1 MLQDTTGIVL
11 KSTPFRDTSIVVR
24 IFTHEFGKMSLLA
37 KGIRKSKKGTS
48 GILEPMNKVNFQ
60 VNYKEAMDLQILRD
74 LTLVSAL
81 TKIRNDFTRL
91 TIGLA
96 MVDMIDKTMQPK
108 DASSILFRL
117 LSRSLEELNSH
128 TSDVQYLYLFYQVQ
142 LAKYSGFNPIPHHCM
157 NCGAV
162 LNECALDKTTGSLN
176 CKPCGT
182 PDALFLPSGCC
193 EFLTSLSQTYISNIQ
208 DIYIDTDEF
217 KLVKKYLNSFLPLH
231 LHGIEKAKTLQL
243 ISQTL

>member
-11 KSTPFRDTSIVVR
+11 KSTPFRDTSMVAR

-37 KGIRKSKKGTS
+37 KGIRKSKKGSS

-108 DASSILFRL
+108 DASSILFR
-117 LSRSLEELNSH
+117 
-128 TSDVQYLYLFYQVQ
+128 
-142 LAKYSGFNPIPHHCM
+142 
-157 NCGAV
+157 
-162 LNECALDKTTGSLN
+162 
-176 CKPCGT
+176 
-182 PDALFLPSGCC
+182 
-193 EFLTSLSQTYISNIQ
+193 
-208 DIYIDTDEF
+208 
-217 KLVKKYLNSFLPLH
+217 
-231 LHGIEKAKTLQL
+231 
-243 ISQTL
+243 